1 MIPFI
6 LFYEL
11 LELWKSVVDLIN
23 NNFLG
28 FRKYSSKPEVSDHV
42 SLFYN
47 ESSFISWMLAILSQF
62 DMWNTVEVVNRFN
75 VHPAPL
81 TLDCLNFVCL
91 LS

>member
-42 SLFYN
+42 SLLAPTGALVLMMVYYL
-47 ESSFISWMLAILSQF
+47 ISAHFFRFSLSPLMQLMLQVSL
-62 DMWNTVEVVNRFN
+62 
-75 VHPAPL
+75 
-81 TLDCLNFVCL
+81 
-91 LS
+91 